1 MLNVQCSMKIILSL
15 IFSLCTALTA
25 VAQTEAIDEISKA
38 SQAVSTVQ
46 ADFTQTKRLKMLN
59 DAMVSKG
66 RMWCTQPNR
75 LRWEYTTP
83 YASLFILNDNKV
95 LFRNSKH
102 SNTLNA
108 NRHKRIREMIR
119 IMIPSNLGKVLQ
131 EKKDF
136 HTTTETT
143 DNQHI
148 LTLTPQ
154 NRELKQMFS
163 RIVLYY
169 DRKQSVVTQIE
180 MYEKSGDSTTIQ
192 LSSIKKNIVINPSV
206 FTLNNDAKK

>member
-1 MLNVQCSMKIILSL
+1 MNYIILTIL
-15 IFSLCTALTA
+15 FSFCTVFTT

-66 RMWCTQPNR
+66 KMWCTQPNH
-75 LRWEYTTP
+75 LRWEYLTP
-83 YASLFILNDNKV
+83 YASLFILNGEKV
-95 LFRNSKH
+95 LFKNSKH

-108 NRHKRIREMIR
+108 KRHKRIREMIR
-119 IMIPSNLGKVLQ
+119 IMIPSNLGKVIS

-136 HTTTETT
+136 HTTAETT
-143 DNQHI
+143 ESQHI
-148 LTLTPQ
+148 LTLIPQ
-154 NRELKQMFS
+154 NKELKQMFT

-169 DRKQSVVTQIE
+169 DRKQAVVTQIE
-180 MYEKSGDSTTIQ
+180 MYEKNGDSTTIQ
-192 LSSIKKNIVINPSV
+192 LSSVKKNIVINPSV

>member
-1 MLNVQCSMKIILSL
+1 MNYIILTIL
-15 IFSLCTALTA
+15 FSFCTVFTT

-66 RMWCTQPNR
+66 KMWCTQPNH
-75 LRWEYTTP
+75 LRWEYLTP
-83 YASLFILNDNKV
+83 YASLFILNGEKV
-95 LFRNSKH
+95 LFKNSKH

-119 IMIPSNLGKVLQ
+119 IMIPSNLGKVLT

-136 HTTTETT
+136 HTSIENTE
-143 DNQHI
+143 NQYV
-148 LTLTPQ
+148 LTMIPQ
-154 NRELKQMFS
+154 NKEMKQMFT

-169 DRKQSVVTQIE
+169 NRKQAVVTQIE
-180 MYEKSGDSTTIQ
+180 MYEKNGDNTTIE
-192 LSSIKKNIVINPSV
+192 LSSIKKNTTINPSV
-206 FTLNNDAKK
+206 YNIQK

>member
-1 MLNVQCSMKIILSL
+1 MNYIILTIL
-15 IFSLCTALTA
+15 FSLSSITSAL
-25 VAQTEAIDEISKA
+25 AQTSAIDEISKA
-38 SQAVSTVQ
+38 SQAVGTVE

-83 YASLFILNDNKV
+83 YASLFILNDDKV
-95 LFRNSKH
+95 LFRNSKR

-119 IMIPSNLGKVLQ
+119 IMIPSNLGKVLS

-136 HTTTETT
+136 HTTAETT
-143 DNQHI
+143 ENQHI
-148 LTLTPQ
+148 LALIPQ
-154 NRELKQMFS
+154 NKELKQMFT

-169 DRKQSVVTQIE
+169 DRKQAVVTKIE
-180 MYEKSGDSTTIQ
+180 MYEKNGDSTTIQ

>member
-1 MLNVQCSMKIILSL
+1 MNYIILTIL
-15 IFSLCTALTA
+15 FSLCSITSAL
-25 VAQTEAIDEISKA
+25 AQTSAIDEISKA
-38 SQAVSTVQ
+38 SQAVETVQ

-83 YASLFILNDNKV
+83 YASLFILNDDKV
-95 LFRNSKH
+95 LFKNSKR

-119 IMIPSNLGKVLQ
+119 IMIPSNLGKVLSQ
-131 EKKDF
+131 KKDF

-143 DNQHI
+143 GNQHI
-148 LTLTPQ
+148 LTLVPQ
-154 NRELKQMFS
+154 KKELKQMFA

-169 DRKQSVVTQIE
+169 DRKQAVVTQIE
-180 MYEKSGDSTTIQ
+180 MFEKNGDSTTIQ

-206 FTLNNDAKK
+206 FTLNNEAKK

>member
-1 MLNVQCSMKIILSL
+1 MNYIILTIL
-15 IFSLCTALTA
+15 FSLSSITSAL
-25 VAQTEAIDEISKA
+25 AQTSAIDEISKA
-38 SQAVSTVQ
+38 SQAVGTVQ

-83 YASLFILNDNKV
+83 YASLFILNDDKV
-95 LFRNSKH
+95 LFRNSKR

-119 IMIPSNLGKVLQ
+119 IMIPSNLGKVLS

-136 HTTTETT
+136 YTTAETTES
-143 DNQHI
+143 QHI
-148 LTLTPQ
+148 LTLIPQ
-154 NRELKQMFS
+154 NKELKQMFT

-169 DRKQSVVTQIE
+169 DRKQAVVTQIE
-180 MYEKSGDSTTIQ
+180 MYEKNGDSTTIQ

>member
-1 MLNVQCSMKIILSL
+1 MNYIILTIL
-15 IFSLCTALTA
+15 FSLCSITSAL
-25 VAQTEAIDEISKA
+25 AQTSAIDEISKA
-38 SQAVSTVQ
+38 SQAVESVQ

-83 YASLFILNDNKV
+83 YASLFILNDDKV
-95 LFRNSKH
+95 LFKNSKR

-119 IMIPSNLGKVLQ
+119 IMIPSNLGKVLSQ
-131 EKKDF
+131 KKDF
-136 HTTTETT
+136 HATAETT
-143 DNQHI
+143 GNQHI
-148 LTLTPQ
+148 LTLVPQ
-154 NRELKQMFS
+154 KKELKQMFA

-169 DRKQSVVTQIE
+169 DRKQAVVTQIE
-180 MYEKSGDSTTIQ
+180 MFEKNGDSTAIQ

-206 FTLNNDAKK
+206 FTLNNEAKK

>member
-1 MLNVQCSMKIILSL
+1 
-15 IFSLCTALTA
+15 
-25 VAQTEAIDEISKA
+25 
-38 SQAVSTVQ
+38 
-46 ADFTQTKRLKMLN
+46 
-59 DAMVSKG
+59 MVSKG

-95 LFRNSKH
+95 LFKNSKR

-119 IMIPSNLGKVLQ
+119 IMIPSNLGKVLSQ
-131 EKKDF
+131 KKDF
-136 HTTTETT
+136 HATVETT
-143 DNQHI
+143 GNQHI
-148 LTLTPQ
+148 LTLVPQ
-154 NRELKQMFS
+154 KKELKQMFA

-169 DRKQSVVTQIE
+169 DRKQAVVTQIE
-180 MYEKSGDSTTIQ
+180 MFEKNGDSTTIQ

-206 FTLNNDAKK
+206 FTLNNEAKK

>member
-15 IFSLCTALTA
+15 IFSLCSVFTT

-206 FTLNNDAKK
+206 FTQNNDAKK

>member
-1 MLNVQCSMKIILSL
+1 MNYIILTIL
-15 IFSLCTALTA
+15 FSLCSITSAL
-25 VAQTEAIDEISKA
+25 AQTSAIDEISKA
-38 SQAVSTVQ
+38 SQAVETVQ

-83 YASLFILNDNKV
+83 YASLFILNDDKV
-95 LFRNSKH
+95 LFKNSKR

-119 IMIPSNLGKVLQ
+119 IMIPSNLGKVLSQ
-131 EKKDF
+131 KKDF

-143 DNQHI
+143 GNQHI
-148 LTLTPQ
+148 LTLVPQ
-154 NRELKQMFS
+154 KKELKQMFA

-169 DRKQSVVTQIE
+169 DRKQAVVTQIE
-180 MYEKSGDSTTIQ
+180 MFEKNGDSTTIL

-206 FTLNNDAKK
+206 FTLNNEAKK

>member
-1 MLNVQCSMKIILSL
+1 MKIILSL

>member
-1 MLNVQCSMKIILSL
+1 MNYIILTIL
-15 IFSLCTALTA
+15 FSFCTVFTT

-66 RMWCTQPNR
+66 KMWCTQPNH
-75 LRWEYTTP
+75 LRWEYLTP
-83 YASLFILNDNKV
+83 YASLFILNGEKV
-95 LFRNSKH
+95 LFKNSKH

-119 IMIPSNLGKVLQ
+119 IMIPSNLGKILT

-136 HTTTETT
+136 HASIENTE
-143 DNQHI
+143 NQYV
-148 LTLTPQ
+148 LTMIPQ
-154 NRELKQMFS
+154 NKEMKQMFT

-169 DRKQSVVTQIE
+169 NRKQAVVTQIE
-180 MYEKSGDSTTIQ
+180 MYEKNGDSTTIE
-192 LSSIKKNIVINPSV
+192 LSSIKKNTTINPSV
-206 FTLNNDAKK
+206 YNIQK

>member
-1 MLNVQCSMKIILSL
+1 MNYIILTIL
-15 IFSLCTALTA
+15 FSLCSITSAL
-25 VAQTEAIDEISKA
+25 AQTSAIDEISKA
-38 SQAVSTVQ
+38 SQAVETVQ

-83 YASLFILNDNKV
+83 YASLFILNDDKV
-95 LFRNSKH
+95 LFKNSKR

-119 IMIPSNLGKVLQ
+119 IMIPSNLGKVLSQ
-131 EKKDF
+131 KKDF

-143 DNQHI
+143 GKQHI
-148 LTLTPQ
+148 LTLDPQ
-154 NRELKQMFS
+154 TKEIKQMFA
-163 RIVLYY
+163 RFVLYY
-169 DRKQSVVTQIE
+169 DRKQAVVTQIE
-180 MYEKSGDSTTIQ
+180 MFEKNGDSTTIQ

-206 FTLNNDAKK
+206 FTLNNEAKK

>member
-1 MLNVQCSMKIILSL
+1 MNYIILTIL
-15 IFSLCTALTA
+15 FSLSSITSAL
-25 VAQTEAIDEISKA
+25 AQTSAIDEISKA
-38 SQAVSTVQ
+38 SQAVGTVQ

-83 YASLFILNDNKV
+83 YASLFILNDDKV
-95 LFRNSKH
+95 LFRNSKR

-119 IMIPSNLGKVLQ
+119 IMIPSNLGKVLS

-136 HTTTETT
+136 HTTAGTTE
-143 DNQHI
+143 NQHI
-148 LTLTPQ
+148 LTLIPQ
-154 NRELKQMFS
+154 NKELKQMFT

-169 DRKQSVVTQIE
+169 DRKQAVVTQIE
-180 MYEKSGDSTTIQ
+180 MYEKNGDSTTIQ

>member
-1 MLNVQCSMKIILSL
+1 MNYIILTIL
-15 IFSLCTALTA
+15 FSLCSITSAL
-25 VAQTEAIDEISKA
+25 AQTSAIDEISKA
-38 SQAVSTVQ
+38 SQAVETVQ

-83 YASLFILNDNKV
+83 YASLFILNGDKV
-95 LFRNSKH
+95 LFKNSKR

-119 IMIPSNLGKVLQ
+119 IMIPSNLGKVLS

-136 HTTTETT
+136 HATTETT
-143 DNQHI
+143 ENQHI
-148 LTLTPQ
+148 LALIPQ
-154 NRELKQMFS
+154 NKEMKQMFT

-169 DRKQSVVTQIE
+169 DRKQAVVTQIE
-180 MYEKSGDSTTIQ
+180 MFEKNGDSTTIQ

>member
-1 MLNVQCSMKIILSL
+1 MKIILSL

-38 SQAVSTVQ
+38 SQAVESVQ

-95 LFRNSKH
+95 LFKNSKR

-119 IMIPSNLGKVLQ
+119 IMIPSNLGKVLSQ
-131 EKKDF
+131 KKDF
-136 HTTTETT
+136 HATAETT
-143 DNQHI
+143 SNQHI
-148 LTLTPQ
+148 LTLVPQ
-154 NRELKQMFS
+154 KKELKQMFA

-169 DRKQSVVTQIE
+169 DRKQAVVTQIE
-180 MYEKSGDSTTIQ
+180 MFEKNGDSTTIQ

-206 FTLNNDAKK
+206 FTLNNEAKK

>member
-1 MLNVQCSMKIILSL
+1 MNYIILTIL
-15 IFSLCTALTA
+15 FSLSSITSAL
-25 VAQTEAIDEISKA
+25 AQTSAINEISKA
-38 SQAVSTVQ
+38 SQAVESVQ

-95 LFRNSKH
+95 LFKNSKR

-119 IMIPSNLGKVLQ
+119 IMIPSNLGKVLSQ
-131 EKKDF
+131 KKDF
-136 HTTTETT
+136 HATVETT
-143 DNQHI
+143 GNQHI
-148 LTLTPQ
+148 LTLVPQ
-154 NRELKQMFS
+154 KKELKQMFA

-169 DRKQSVVTQIE
+169 DRKQAVVTQIE
-180 MYEKSGDSTTIQ
+180 MFEKNGDSTTIQ

-206 FTLNNDAKK
+206 FTLNNEAKK